1 MSRGIKIYTTT
12 DMICYDWC
20 TLKMVVVGDSYKSG
34 ITQIATLHHLKQI
47 VKIIVKKDLYLALVH
62 YSAGL
67 GNLMRRKRETSH
79 PQHREKEVIKY
90 IHFHAEDAY

>member
-1 MSRGIKIYTTT
+1 M
-12 DMICYDWC
+12 
-20 TLKMVVVGDSYKSG
+20 
-34 ITQIATLHHLKQI
+34 
-47 VKIIVKKDLYLALVH
+47 KIIVKKDLYLALVH